1 MNIWVALGHVLP
13 IAVAL
18 ALSTVPIMA
27 TILILLSENKRRSSV
42 PYLIGWVIG
51 IAFVATACTLLA
63 AVLPTASPTGGQLTT
78 GFGQI
83 LVGLMLVALAIM
95 MWRRARAKPKGDEPK
110 WFAAV
115 GSFGPWTSFGIGFVL
130 NLRPKSILLGAA
142 TGLALRGDGL
152 SIAGTSIVIGVYTVL
167 AAATVA
173 IPIAATLISPAK
185 SEPTLLRTRTMLA
198 DNSRYISIVIM
209 LMIGVVIVGNGLTH
223 L

>member
-1 MNIWVALGHVLP
+1 MNLWVALGHVLP

-63 AVLPTASPTGGQLTT
+63 AVIPTSSPNGKQLTT
-78 GFGQI
+78 GFGQM
-83 LVGLMLVALAIM
+83 LVGLALVALAII

-110 WFAAV
+110 WFSAV

-167 AAATVA
+167 AATTVA
-173 IPIAATLISPAK
+173 VPIAATLISPAK

-198 DNSRYISIVIM
+198 ANSRYISIVIM